1 MGTEQEKIRKQR
13 EAGEKNQQTGG
24 SNRQTEA
31 RVSQSAEETKAAPL
45 QDSEEAVKEM
55 LSSAETDAISPIQN
69 EDAGGGTQQTLSGT
83 EGNTAEGMLTENEQ
97 NAVKGTPVES
107 GQSAVEGTLTKKE
120 GDAADEML
128 TKKGK
133 DASGR
138 TEEEKEGEAIDQI
151 KDSLYRLAKNTRDG
165 GKNGKEGTKEP
176 VEDLHFDTLPLR
188 WEEEHQAEIQGDEGI
203 QALREKIGK
212 RREGSLYQAVI
223 VSRLL
228 KENKSNPLAA
238 SAFSRAVNSSAWG
251 TASDLNAGAAAFTG
265 LLSTFDKN
273 ATSQT
278 VYQSMSLIT
287 NFITIVASVRNFYM
301 KFRKLQWK
309 NTPSA
314 WLNNA
319 LQLIGM
325 FGDFAMIFAK
335 AVAIAKTISTFAG
348 KDLPVLKKISNWMF
362 LATGTSQAIALLN
375 TSIALTKGW
384 KGIRRLEAG
393 EEKAWEG
400 ASVVITDVLGET
412 VSPAAGTEE
421 KAGQEAA
428 GEINES
434 QEKTGEGTDS
444 QQEKGTAEEKN
455 EKQDDSR
462 TSSNGVKQKKK
473 FASGEDGKRRELAQR
488 ALDKLNEEGGAQ
500 QTKETEAKKD
510 ILIRYLGL
518 SKRVEKQKHDEV
530 TLLATAVNCAV
541 GIGTSL
547 VTGGKF
553 VTAQGAARTRK
564 DDWNT
569 ANQVMGYTSLG
580 MGLVANG
587 TTLATSAIKIGSRA
601 TSRRDQR
608 SDAVKQRL
616 LGKIDTLGQEEYG
629 LKYLETAMVN
639 AYTGPEPSDENIRK
653 KAEEQ
658 RKEVKKE
665 AEQAEAEY
673 QAAQELFD
681 MMGVPTGQLVKA
693 KNQEAFEKILI
704 SGLV

>member
-301 KFRKLQWK
+301 KFRKLQ
-309 NTPSA
+309 
-314 WLNNA
+314 
-319 LQLIGM
+319 
-325 FGDFAMIFAK
+325 
-335 AVAIAKTISTFAG
+335 
-348 KDLPVLKKISNWMF
+348 
-362 LATGTSQAIALLN
+362 
-375 TSIALTKGW
+375 
-384 KGIRRLEAG
+384 
-393 EEKAWEG
+393 
-400 ASVVITDVLGET
+400 
-412 VSPAAGTEE
+412 
-421 KAGQEAA
+421 
-428 GEINES
+428 
-434 QEKTGEGTDS
+434 
-444 QQEKGTAEEKN
+444 
-455 EKQDDSR
+455 
-462 TSSNGVKQKKK
+462 
-473 FASGEDGKRRELAQR
+473 
-488 ALDKLNEEGGAQ
+488 
-500 QTKETEAKKD
+500 
-510 ILIRYLGL
+510 
-518 SKRVEKQKHDEV
+518 
-530 TLLATAVNCAV
+530 
-541 GIGTSL
+541 
-547 VTGGKF
+547 
-553 VTAQGAARTRK
+553 
-564 DDWNT
+564 
-569 ANQVMGYTSLG
+569 
-580 MGLVANG
+580 
-587 TTLATSAIKIGSRA
+587 
-601 TSRRDQR
+601 
-608 SDAVKQRL
+608 
-616 LGKIDTLGQEEYG
+616 
-629 LKYLETAMVN
+629 
-639 AYTGPEPSDENIRK
+639 
-653 KAEEQ
+653 
-658 RKEVKKE
+658 
-665 AEQAEAEY
+665 
-673 QAAQELFD
+673 
-681 MMGVPTGQLVKA
+681 
-693 KNQEAFEKILI
+693 
-704 SGLV
+704 